1 MIDKDSCLSNG
12 DISAFED
19 LYQAYLKDESSVDAS
34 WKEFFQ
40 GFEFARKNYE
50 ETDVPEEFHK
60 EFKVLNL
67 INGYRQRGHL
77 FTKTN
82 PVRERRQYTP
92 TLDIENFGLEQNDLE
107 LVFQAGSQI
116 GIGPAKL
123 NKIIAHLDETY

>member
-1 MIDKDSCLSNG
+1 MDKDSCLSNG

-40 GFEFARKNYE
+40 GFEFARKNYDDSVE
-50 ETDVPEEFHK
+50 VPK
-60 EFKVLNL
+60 EFKVINL

-82 PVRERRQYTP
+82 PVRERRKYAP
-92 TLDIENFGLEQNDLE
+92 SMDIENFDLD
-107 LVFQAGSQI
+107 S
-116 GIGPAKL
+116 
-123 NKIIAHLDETY
+123 